1 MTSKDS
7 FDHRALLE
15 KIESIV
21 NDAQNGTLPHDK
33 SIRRRLGQAG
43 LKLSLAMEAP
53 HDTMYRIGNTPL
65 QLALAYVGNEK
76 GIFKFLSEHD
86 DTPLTNEVLAR
97 ETKIDP
103 ALMSSD
109 DSYGPSNIT
118 KNLTSQ
124 IGSAGLNFFQ
134 AYIAAP
140 QFLREIGY
148 ADVVD
153 PSFCAWNIAHQTEE
167 PTYKWLQSHPELG
180 EIVADF
186 MAVQRDGL
194 PSFLDAF
201 AFDQELTEVT
211 SDATP
216 LFVDVGGGMGH
227 QCIAFRQ
234 RYPTLPGRVILQDQ
248 GHVIERVES
257 KPLPGFKESGI
268 EAQIHDFFTPQPI
281 KGARAYYLR
290 NILHN
295 YTDDAC
301 RQILEGIK
309 LSMTQHSVILV
320 DEMVLSESHAPAR
333 ASQMDMC
340 MFTCL
345 AAKERS
351 EREWQE
357 LLGKAGLRILK
368 QCKYADEFQEAVLVV
383 IPK

>member
-7 FDHRALLE
+7 SDHLALVE
-15 KIESIV
+15 KIEAIA
-21 NDAQNGTLPHDK
+21 NDAQNGTLPNDK

-53 HDTMYRIGNTPL
+53 HDTTYRIGNTPL

-86 DTPLTNEVLAR
+86 DTPLTNEMLAR

-103 ALMSSD
+103 ALMKRLLRYYQSLGMVSQFGD

-124 IGSAGLNFFQ
+124 IGSAGLNFFFRAACQ
-134 AYIAAP
+134 PYIAAP

-148 ADVVD
+148 TNVLD
-153 PSFCAWNIAHQTEE
+153 PNFCAWNIAYRTEE
-167 PTYKWLQSHPELG
+167 PAYKWLQSHPELG
-180 EIVADF
+180 GIVADF

-194 PSFLDAF
+194 PNFLDVF
-201 AFDQELTEVT
+201 AFDKELTKAT
-211 SDATP
+211 SDSTP
-216 LFVDVGGGMGH
+216 LFVDVGGG
-227 QCIAFRQ
+227 A
-234 RYPTLPGRVILQDQ
+234 RV
-248 GHVIERVES
+248 
-257 KPLPGFKESGI
+257 
-268 EAQIHDFFTPQPI
+268 
-281 KGARAYYLR
+281 YYLR

-295 YTDDAC
+295 YNDDDC
-301 RQILEGIK
+301 RRILEGIK
-309 LSMTQHSVILV
+309 LSMTQDSMILV
-320 DEMVLSESHAPAR
+320 DEMVLPESHAPAR

-357 LLGKAGLRILK
+357 LLGEAGFRILK
-368 QCKYADEFQEAVLVV
+368 NCKYSDEFQEAVLVV